1 MNERELLERIKAKVI
16 DLART
21 TTIQQVL
28 LGKMADK
35 LVELIGEEAFD
46 EWGDP
51 IVEEAEQAAKA
62 VVEQLEAEAKDMR
75 AMSEG
80 VHAS

>member
-1 MNERELLERIKAKVI
+1 MNERELLEMIKAKVI
-16 DLART
+16 DFAKT

-35 LVELIGEEAFD
+35 LVELMGEEAFK

-51 IVEEAEQAAKA
+51 IVEEAKQAAKA
-62 VVEQLEAEAKDMR
+62 VVEQLEAEVKDIR

-80 VHAS
+80 VCVS

>member
-1 MNERELLERIKAKVI
+1 MNERELLETIKVRVI
-16 DLART
+16 DLAKT

-35 LVELIGEEAFD
+35 LVELMGEEAFN

-51 IVEEAEQAAKA
+51 IMEEAERVARTE
-62 VVEQLEAEAKDMR
+62 VEQLEAEAKAMR
-75 AMSEG
+75 AAYEG
-80 VHAS
+80 VQLS